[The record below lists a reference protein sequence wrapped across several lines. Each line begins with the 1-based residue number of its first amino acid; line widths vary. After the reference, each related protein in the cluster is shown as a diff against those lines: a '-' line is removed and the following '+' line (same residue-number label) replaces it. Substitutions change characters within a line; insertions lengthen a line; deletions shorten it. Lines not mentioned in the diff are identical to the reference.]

1 MALLKNDQIIL
12 RALEPEDLD
21 VLYKWE
27 NDSSVWSSGNT
38 TSPYSRYVLKE
49 YISQSHLS
57 IYDQKQL
64 RLMIELRETGKA
76 GGIVDIYDFDLHNRR
91 AGVSILIDT
100 EFRRNGIATEAIK
113 LLTDYAFSFLKI
125 HQLYAYVAVTNEAS
139 KALFLRCGFT
149 VSGTLSDWALTEDGF
164 TDVLVLQCFEPF
176 N

>member
-1 MALLKNDQIIL
+1 MALLKNDRIIL

-38 TSPYSRYVLKE
+38 TSPYSRYALKE
-49 YISQSHLS
+49 YISQSHLT

-64 RLMIELRETGKA
+64 RLMIELRETGNA
-76 GGIVDIYDFDLHNRR
+76 GGIVDLYDFDLHNRK
-91 AGVSILIDT
+91 AGVSILLDT
-100 EFRRNGIATEAIK
+100 KFQKNGIATEAIK
-113 LLTDYAFSFLKI
+113 LLMDYAFSFLKI

-149 VSGTLSDWALTEDGF
+149 VSGVLSDWTLTEDGF
-164 TDVLVLQCFEPF
+164 TDVLVLQCF
-176 N
+176 